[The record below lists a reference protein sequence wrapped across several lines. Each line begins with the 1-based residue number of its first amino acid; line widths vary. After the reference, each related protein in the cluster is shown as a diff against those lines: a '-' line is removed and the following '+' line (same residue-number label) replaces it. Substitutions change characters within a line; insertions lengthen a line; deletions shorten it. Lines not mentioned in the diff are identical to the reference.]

1 MKKELTIQRYIPFGL
16 RIWTGIPEMVSYLS
30 TMSSSSMS
38 SSTVLTW
45 YTSIWGSLRGGWG
58 GGVGD
63 GLDCKEGVGE
73 WDLLLSSSSPP
84 RPAPLSSSS
93 SLLVSPAL
101 IRSSFSTSVSSVSKL
116 SLIGSTF
123 AIPPKKWRSPFLSEL
138 NVQPLSHRRV
148 CPTERKKSSK
158 AECRWII
165 EVTTGAQPFTIFRQ
179 PSQMFFERHLKT
191 GDGLDQLVDQE
202 PFVNCVMIVLQLV
215 SHAGCPLLLPLILL
229 WWGFDRWWGVATRRW
244 GDLAIIFQLPL
255 QSCNA
260 QHVVLL
266 KSNAVQALTTSR
278 AFSLWIRPKINF
290 S

>member
-1 MKKELTIQRYIPFGL
+1 
-16 RIWTGIPEMVSYLS
+16 MVSYLS
-30 TMSSSSMS
+30 TISSSSMS

-84 RPAPLSSSS
+84 RQAASLSSSS
-93 SLLVSPAL
+93 SLLVSPVL

-116 SLIGSTF
+116 LLIGSTF
-123 AIPPKKWRSPFLSEL
+123 AIPPKKWNSPFLSEL
-138 NVQPLSHRRV
+138 NVQPLPHRRV

-165 EVTTGAQPFTIFRQ
+165 EVTTGAQPVTIFRQ
-179 PSQMFFERHLKT
+179 PSQMFFERHLRT

-215 SHAGCPLLLPLILL
+215 SHAGCPLLLPPLLLL
-229 WWGFDRWWGVATRRW
+229 WWGFDRWWGVATRWR
-244 GDLAIIFQLPL
+244 GDLAIIFQLPIPI
-255 QSCNA
+255 
-260 QHVVLL
+260 
-266 KSNAVQALTTSR
+266 VQCTARRST
-278 AFSLWIRPKINF
+278 KK
-290 S
+290 